1 MGNVF
6 SIIRNKY
13 NSLTSGN
20 SSSKDIAEEVDKIAT
35 QYILTQDAIELLKL
49 KDTKYYDNLVI
60 LTRDVLLKHLN
71 SKELSYLYEYKKNGE
86 KFEEMKKTNV
96 IALNKNN
103 LDEYDVKNKTQKK
116 RMAYAIAKY
125 YVKIAHVYAAI
136 ASTIDP
142 EYKYTETD
150 GSEKS
155 FHLHDFDNLANIP
168 VDALSSLKVQSLNNP
183 MALCKKRLDTLMNK
197 FDLNSKSDIIINP
210 GEKFCNMNYDTEL
223 NDSKVLSKEPGIET
237 LDKLYNDVYN
247 TETGAWDK
255 RSPKMEQEFNKD
267 LKLFH
272 ETFTAKSQMPEDIKS
287 FSDIKLID
295 FHTLPG
301 CKDENSEYRKDYT
314 GHVND
319 PLFYK
324 YANTIKKMIRES
336 EQGKN
341 KLLKILKK
349 LFITKEIEIEEYDE
363 DSDIENEEELNNE
376 EQNEEQNEEET
387 MNAPIMEDANSDM
400 SSENEDE
407 SDAEKTESIPENNY
421 EGVSDDE
428 KTESIPKNNLEDESD
443 AEENEKVAENNV
455 EDESDAEENEN
466 NVEDESDAE
475 ENENNV
481 EGVSNDQETESIP
494 ENNVEDE
501 SNAEETENY
510 VEDESNAEETE
521 NNVGDESDAEET
533 ENNIEGVSDNQETET
548 IQDNN
553 STVETSEAPVES
565 IKPSV
570 ESPDAPVENSENS
583 SENSDKDESKSKNMF
598 DNILSTFNINNKSET
613 QTNKDVEENKDNS
626 FKPLTGGKEASPS
639 VYIKKTVVINP
650 KITDK
655 KLLSIAN
662 EARKEILKLYINCE
676 KNFFEALLIYEAI
689 VRTKLVARTTSRLE
703 KAKGLLQKMITT
715 KNLSSEDIIKLKK
728 TLLNTSDELNEEEK
742 LSMKSK
748 NSEKNEEQQDESK
761 KMEEE
766 ADEQDEGK
774 RMEEEADKEAERK
787 RMEEEAIAEAERKRI
802 EAEEATAEAE
812 RKRIEAEEA
821 TAEAE
826 RKRKQEEE
834 AMEEA
839 ERKRKQEEEA
849 MEEAKRKREEA
860 ETNTDSSIMN
870 DDDTK
875 TPENAF
881 SSSTQG
887 NESEGMEANGM
898 EANETQANG
907 MEANETQDNETQ
919 ANGIEANETP
929 ANEMQGNE
937 TQANEMQGNETQDNE
952 TQANETQDN
961 GMEANETQDN
971 GMQGNEMQGNEM
983 QGNEMQGNETQGN
996 GMEANQMPGNETPA
1010 MPAENSSEN
1019 NENEEYFAK
1028 LLGDEKSNDNEMN
1041 TSKESPP
1048 TDTEMD
1054 SKIGGG
1060 GLNDIK
1066 MLKHL
1071 GGGLIGGDP
1080 FIDNFIK
1087 GFKKLTRKR
1096 HKKKRSKTK
1105 TVHGKS
1111 KKKNKKKKINVKKTS
1126 KNKK

>member
-71 SKELSYLYEYKKNGE
+71 SKELSYLYEYKKNGK

-387 MNAPIMEDANSDM
+387 MKAPIMEDANSDM

-407 SDAEKTESIPENNY
+407 SDTEER
-421 EGVSDDE
+421 E
-428 KTESIPKNNLEDESD
+428 NNLEDELD
-443 AEENEKVAENNV
+443 AENNY
-455 EDESDAEENEN
+455 EDELDDEN
-466 NVEDESDAE
+466 NDKDKL
-475 ENENNV
+475 
-481 EGVSNDQETESIP
+481 DP
-494 ENNVEDE
+494 ENNLEDE
-501 SNAEETENY
+501 LDAENN
-510 VEDESNAEETE
+510 DKDKLDAE
-521 NNVGDESDAEET
+521 NNVGDDLDTEET
-533 ENNIEGVSDNQETET
+533 EINDKDVSDNQKTET
-548 IQDNN
+548 IQDN
-553 STVETSEAPVES
+553 STVETSEE
-565 IKPSV
+565 SV
-570 ESPDAPVENSENS
+570 EIPDAPVENSENS
-583 SENSDKDESKSKNMF
+583 SEP
-598 DNILSTFNINNKSET
+598 LS
-613 QTNKDVEENKDNS
+613 
-626 FKPLTGGKEASPS
+626 GGKKASPS

-766 ADEQDEGK
+766 ADEEDEGKRMEEEAGEEDESK

-787 RMEEEAIAEAERKRI
+787 KMEEEAIAEAERKRI

-881 SSSTQG
+881 SSSTQA
-887 NESEGMEANGM
+887 NESEGMEENGM
-898 EANETQANG
+898 EANETQANGMEANG

-919 ANGIEANETP
+919 ANG
-929 ANEMQGNE
+929 
-937 TQANEMQGNETQDNE
+937 
-952 TQANETQDN
+952 
-961 GMEANETQDN
+961 MEANETQDN
-971 GMQGNEMQGNEM
+971 GMQGNETQDNGMQGNEMPANEM
-983 QGNEMQGNETQGN
+983 QGNEMPAN
-996 GMEANQMPGNETPA
+996 GMEANETPGNEPPA

-1048 TDTEMD
+1048 TYTEMD